1 MDHDDVIRLV
11 AQSAG
16 IEPDAAERAVEATL
30 STLAERISA
39 GEARDLA
46 ALLPPELAP
55 WLGATE
61 RAQRFDAAE
70 FVRRV
75 AAREGTDEATA
86 ERHARLVLA
95 ALAQAV
101 GPKEFDD
108 VMSELPSDFA
118 PLLAR
123 GRDFEVMP
131 AQAFWQRVAERA
143 RLDADGARRATAAV
157 LETLAERIAA
167 GEARDLATRL
177 PIALHPPL
185 HRGAERVPDA
195 TRMSAADFLR
205 RVVER
210 EGVTP
215 QEALTHTRAVLGT
228 LREVVGADF
237 FDVTVQL
244 PDDYGELLAE
254 RWRAPT

>member
-16 IEPDAAERAVEATL
+16 IEPEAAECAVEATL
-30 STLAERISA
+30 ATLAERISA

-55 WLGATE
+55 WLGATD
-61 RAQRFDAAE
+61 RSQPFDAAE

-75 AAREGTDEATA
+75 AARDATDEATA
-86 ERHARLVLA
+86 EHHARVVLA

-101 GPKEFDD
+101 GPQEFDD
-108 VMSELPSDFA
+108 VISELPSDFA

-123 GRDFEVMP
+123 GRDDDVMP

-157 LETLAERIAA
+157 LETLAERIAG
-167 GEARDLATRL
+167 GEVDDLVDRL
-177 PIALHPPL
+177 DVPL
-185 HRGAERVPDA
+185 HDALKRGRERSGGVARHMELD
-195 TRMSAADFLR
+195 DFAR
-205 RVVER
+205 RIAER
-210 EGVTP
+210 EGVP
-215 QEALTHTRAVLGT
+215 APVALAHARAVITT
-228 LREVVGADF
+228 LREAVGDDEF

-244 PDDYGELLAE
+244 PGDYVSALAAL
-254 RWRAPT
+254 RV

>member
-16 IEPDAAERAVEATL
+16 VEPESAERAVEATL

-55 WLGATE
+55 WLGAAE
-61 RAQRFDAAE
+61 RSQRFDVDE

-86 ERHARLVLA
+86 ERHARVVLA
-95 ALAQAV
+95 VLAQAV

-108 VMSELPSDFA
+108 VVAQLPSDFA

-123 GRDFEVMP
+123 GRDLEVMP
-131 AQAFWQRVAERA
+131 AEEFWRRVAERA
-143 RLDADGARRATAAV
+143 ALDPDGARRATAAV
-157 LETLAERIAA
+157 LETLAERIAG
-167 GEARDLATRL
+167 GEVDDLVDRL
-177 PIALHPPL
+177 DVPL
-185 HRGAERVPDA
+185 HDACKRGRERSGGIA
-195 TRMSAADFLR
+195 RNLKLADFVQR
-205 RVVER
+205 IAER
-210 EGVTP
+210 EGVP
-215 QEALTHTRAVLGT
+215 ARLALVRARAVVAT
-228 LREVVGADF
+228 LREAVGDDEF

-244 PDDYGELLAE
+244 PDDYVSALA
-254 RWRAPT
+254 ALPA

>member
-86 ERHARLVLA
+86 ERHARVVLA

-108 VMSELPSDFA
+108 VMAELPSDFA

-123 GRDFEVMP
+123 GRDIEVMP

-157 LETLAERIAA
+157 LETLAERIAG
-167 GEARDLATRL
+167 GEVDDLIDRL
-177 PIALHPPL
+177 DVPL
-185 HRGAERVPDA
+185 HDALKRGRERSGGA
-195 TRMSAADFLR
+195 ARRMELDDFVGR
-205 RVVER
+205 IAER
-210 EGVTP
+210 EGVP
-215 QEALTHTRAVLGT
+215 ASLALAHARAVITT
-228 LREVVGADF
+228 LREAVGDDEF

-244 PDDYGELLAE
+244 PDDYISALAAL
-254 RWRAPT
+254 RA